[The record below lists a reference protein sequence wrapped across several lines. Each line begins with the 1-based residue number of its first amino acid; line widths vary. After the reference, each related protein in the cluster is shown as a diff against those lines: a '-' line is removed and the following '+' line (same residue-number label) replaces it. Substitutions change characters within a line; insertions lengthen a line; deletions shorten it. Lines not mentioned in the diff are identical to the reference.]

1 MADSKENY
9 ILDLGSE
16 RVKLYKKKKTFFPA
30 FFCVLATMDE
40 RSQKRLNVSCS
51 FLLTGQI
58 SL

>member
-9 ILDLGSE
+9 LLDLGSE
-16 RVKLYKKKKTFFPA
+16 RVKLLKKIHFFQH

-40 RSQKRLNVSCS
+40 RSQKRLNGSCS